1 MVGIVIVSHSAKLA
15 EGVRELALQ
24 MAAGVPMAVAGGLDD
39 PEQPIG
45 TDVIAVM
52 AAIESV
58 YGDDGVLVLMDL
70 GSALLSADMALE
82 MLPAQMAGRVRLCGA
97 PLVEGAL
104 AAAVQAAAGGSLDDV
119 CAEAMSALQA
129 KQMQM
134 QGAAGAAPGAAGA
147 MQGAAGAPPQE
158 EAAAGAI
165 ERAVTIG
172 NRLGLHARPAARFVT
187 AANRYQAQIRVRK
200 AGAPGTANAKSINQ
214 VATLGARQND
224 RLIISASGT
233 DAAAALDELVAL
245 VESQFG
251 EMEAEADG
259 GAPGAVGAGDG
270 PRATAAGALQG
281 IAASPGQ
288 AVGPAITYRPQPPPV
303 ETRTVDDPQ
312 AEWGRFQSAL
322 NAALAEVRQ
331 LGAQTAAQA
340 GAAEAAIF
348 EAHALFLQDPALLE
362 TVEQAIREQQRNAE
376 AAWQAAIEEMAAR
389 FRALDDE
396 YLRARAADTLDVG
409 RRLLGHLTG
418 APPALPPFAAPS
430 ILVAAEL
437 SPSDTAQLE
446 PGMVLGICTERGGA
460 TAHSAILARAL
471 GIPAVVGAGPALQR
485 VSDGQTIGLD
495 GDSGAIWLAPDAE
508 RLETLRAQQR
518 AWQERQQAAQRAGQ
532 QPGRTADGRR
542 IEVAANIGSPQD
554 VTAALAY
561 GAEGVGLFRTEFLF
575 LKREQAP
582 DEEEQYAAYRAAA
595 DALGGRPL
603 VIRTL
608 DVGGDKPLPYL
619 AQPGEEN
626 PFLGW
631 RGIRFCLDQPQ
642 LFLTQL
648 RAILRAGHERNV
660 LAMLPMVS
668 QLEEIAATRRLLAQ
682 ASRELAERGE
692 PHAPELKLGIM
703 IEVPAAVALAE
714 SLAPAVDFFS
724 IGTNDLTQYVMA
736 ADRGN
741 AQVAALANALQPAVL
756 RQVAATVRAAD
767 AAGIWVGVCGEL
779 AGNPLAAP
787 LLVGLGVTE
796 LSMSAPSIPAVKE
809 ALRALTMAQAQE
821 LARQALALASA
832 GAVERFLQQELGE
845 ER

>member
-1 MVGIVIVSHSAKLA
+1 MVSIVIVSHSAKLA
-15 EGVRELALQ
+15 DGVRELALQ
-24 MAAGVPMAVAGGLDD
+24 MAADVPMAVAGGIDD

-45 TDVIAVM
+45 TDAMAVM

-58 YGDDGVLVLMDL
+58 YSDDGVLVLMDL

-82 MLPAQMAGRVRLCGA
+82 MLPAEMVERVRLCAA

-119 CAEAMSALQA
+119 CAEAMGALQA

-134 QGAAGAAPGAAGA
+134 PDAGLPVTEVGAGP
-147 MQGAAGAPPQE
+147 
-158 EAAAGAI
+158 EAAAEAL
-165 ERAVTIG
+165 EREVTIG

-187 AANRYQAQIRVRK
+187 TANRYRAQIRVRK
-200 AGAPGTANAKSINQ
+200 VGAPGEANAKSINQ
-214 VATLGARQND
+214 VATLGARQHD
-224 RLIISASGT
+224 RILISASGE

-245 VESQFG
+245 IESQFG
-251 EMEAEADG
+251 EMEAEVE
-259 GAPGAVGAGDG
+259 AV
-270 PRATAAGALQG
+270 AAGEPGERAAVAADALQG
-281 IAASPGQ
+281 IPASPGH
-288 AVGPAITYRPQPPPV
+288 AVGPAITYRPLLPEV
-303 ETRTVDDPQ
+303 EARTIGDPE
-312 AEWGRFQSAL
+312 AEWRRFQSAVST
-322 NAALAEVRQ
+322 ALDEIGQ

-340 GAAEAAIF
+340 GEAEAAIF

-362 TVEQAIREQQRNAE
+362 TVGQAIREERRNAE
-376 AAWQAAIEEMAAR
+376 AAWQAAIEELAAR
-389 FRALDDE
+389 FQALDDD
-396 YLRARAADTLDVG
+396 YMRARAADALDVG
-409 RRLLGHLTG
+409 RRVLGHLTN
-418 APPALPPFAAPS
+418 APLALPPFTEPS
-430 ILVAAEL
+430 ILVAADL

-485 VSDGQTIGLD
+485 VQDGQMIGLD
-495 GDSGAIWLAPDAE
+495 GGSGAIWLSPSAE
-508 RLETLRAQQR
+508 RLETLRTQQQ
-518 AWQERQQAAQRAGQ
+518 AWQESQEAAQRAGQ
-532 QPGRTADGRR
+532 QPGRTADGYR
-542 IEVAANIGSPQD
+542 IEIAANIGSPQD
-554 VTAALAY
+554 VATALAY

-575 LKREQAP
+575 LNRQEAP
-582 DEEEQYAAYRAAA
+582 DEEEQFAAYRAAA
-595 DALGGRPL
+595 DTLGDRPL
-603 VIRTL
+603 IIRTL
-608 DVGGDKPLPYL
+608 DIGGDKPLPYL
-619 AQPGEEN
+619 VQRSEEN

-642 LFLTQL
+642 LFLPQL

-660 LAMLPMVS
+660 LVMLPMVS
-668 QLEEIAATRRLLAQ
+668 QLEEITAARRLLAQ
-682 ASRELAERGE
+682 AGAELAERGE
-692 PHAPELKLGIM
+692 PYAAEMKLGIM

-714 SLAPAVDFFS
+714 TMATAVDFFS

-796 LSMSAPSIPAVKE
+796 LSMSAPSIPAVKQ
-809 ALRALTMAQAQE
+809 ALSAVTMEETQE
-821 LARQALALASA
+821 LAQQALALASA
-832 GAVERFLQQELGE
+832 GAVERFLQQELGANGPS
-845 ER
+845 